1 MPVAL
6 QLFLSFFKVGWFAF
20 GGGYAILPLYE
31 AELAE
36 RKKWVTHEE
45 ILDVYAV
52 GQSVPGVIAINS
64 ALLLGYRVGGRV
76 GGLAAAF
83 GVILPAFLVILF
95 VAALLPRFR
104 EYRAVQAALM
114 GIRPAVAALIARA
127 AFQMGKHSLKD
138 RVTWG
143 VATLTVVLS
152 LFTTVHPATLIGSS
166 AVLGFALYLFSRRGT
181 ARVLRLEGQT
191 P

>member
-1 MPVAL
+1 MPIAL

-31 AELAE
+31 AELAV

-64 ALLLGYRVGGRV
+64 AVLLGYRVGGRL

-83 GVILPAFLVILF
+83 GVMLPAFLVILF

-104 EYRAVQAALM
+104 EYRAVRAALM
-114 GIRPAVAALIARA
+114 GIRPAVAALILRA
-127 AFQMGKHSLKD
+127 ACQMGRHSLKD

-143 VATLTVVLS
+143 VAVLTVVLS
-152 LFTTVHPATLIGSS
+152 LFTTVHPATLIGGA
-166 AVLGFALYLFSRRGT
+166 AVLGFALYLLSRRGGN
-181 ARVLRLEGQT
+181 RFLRLEGQV